1 MANPLTPF
9 AKKVLSFG
17 DVATGAVENFVPSAK
32 RFATDMSQV
41 FLSPVETA
49 KGLAKVGSG
58 LIQLIIPGEQGD
70 EETARQVGR
79 FFADRYGG
87 WEAINTS
94 EPMKSPS

>member
-1 MANPLTPF
+1 MANPLSQFTT
-9 AKKVLSFG
+9 KDLSLG

-32 RFATDMSQV
+32 QFASDMSQI

-49 KGLAKVGSG
+49 KGLVAVGSG

-87 WEAINTS
+87 
-94 EPMKSPS
+94 